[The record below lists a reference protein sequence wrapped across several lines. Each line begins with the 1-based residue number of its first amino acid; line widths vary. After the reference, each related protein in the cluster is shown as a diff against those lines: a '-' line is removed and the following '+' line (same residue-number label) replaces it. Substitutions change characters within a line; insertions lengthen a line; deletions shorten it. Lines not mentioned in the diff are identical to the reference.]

1 MLTGAQACESMQSY
15 RQLAG
20 DDREGAEMAITVM
33 NVYESMSDPNHADYD
48 YGMRDAL
55 SEIPSPEPADR
66 QGRALDAYLAG
77 YAEGAANIEQYY
89 DEQGE

>member
-1 MLTGAQACESMQSY
+1 MQSY
-15 RQLAG
+15 RQRAG